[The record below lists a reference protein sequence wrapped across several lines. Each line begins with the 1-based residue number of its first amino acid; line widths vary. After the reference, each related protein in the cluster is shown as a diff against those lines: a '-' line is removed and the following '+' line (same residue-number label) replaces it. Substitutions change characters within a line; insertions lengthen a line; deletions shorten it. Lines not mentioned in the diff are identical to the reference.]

1 MQRPRDGTKLKVK
14 TQQQKKTVCLEYG
27 KNEESG
33 EISEEEI
40 IVSHSR
46 NSRFDMKDI
55 KRLLE
60 GLKQRSD
67 LI

>member
-1 MQRPRDGTKLKVK
+1 MGPNSKLKHNNK
-14 TQQQKKTVCLEYG
+14 KKTVCLEYG